1 MISVLVVDDD
11 FMVADVHR
19 RLVDRHPGFAV
30 VGVAH
35 SAAEALQAVRE
46 LKPDLVVLDVYL
58 PDRSGVELLAA
69 IRASGARCEVIAI
82 TAARDP
88 ETVEAIMRLGGLRYL
103 IKPFDPATLTS
114 QLAQIHELFEVT
126 RSLRTAVSATQDS
139 IDELFASRH
148 PLSTALPKGLSAV
161 TLELVMK
168 SLQDRESLS
177 ATEVS
182 AATGISRASARRYL
196 EHLVAIGRSELA
208 MRYGATGRPE
218 HRYRLLSSGV

>member
-19 RLVDRHPGFAV
+19 RLVDRHPGFSV
-30 VGVAH
+30 VGIAH
-35 SAAEALQAVRE
+35 SAAEALKAVRE

-69 IRASGARCEVIAI
+69 IRASGATCEVIAI
-82 TAARDP
+82 TAAREP

-103 IKPFDPATLTS
+103 VKPFDPATLTS
-114 QLAQIHELFEVT
+114 QLAQVQELFEIAK
-126 RSLRTAVSATQDS
+126 SLRTGPSATQDS
-139 IDELFASRH
+139 IDELFALRH
-148 PLSTALPKGLSAV
+148 PLSTALPKGLSPV
-161 TLELVMK
+161 TLDLVVK

-182 AATGISRASARRYL
+182 TATGISRASARRYL
-196 EHLVAIGRSELA
+196 EHLVGIGRTELT
-208 MRYGATGRPE
+208 MRYGSAGRPE
-218 HRYRLLSSGV
+218 HRYRLLS